1 MRKYLK
7 WYIAFPLL
15 AWILFFVEIP
25 ELQSLIYSLETIL
38 LLICVV
44 AAVHHSE
51 VIAQRVGEPFGT
63 IVLAVAITIIEVAL
77 IISLMIAGGEK
88 ALYLAR
94 DTVFAAVM
102 IILNAIIGVCLLVGS
117 IKYREQFF
125 EIKSVNTALVCLISI
140 VVFTLVLPNYTT
152 SLNEAKYTTPQLF
165 FAAFA
170 CLIIYATFLMIQ
182 TVRHRNYFE
191 PVKIEGASSPSNEDN
206 NTGNVFI
213 SILFLLVCL
222 TIVVLLA
229 KSLSPL
235 IEETIAA
242 NGLPQALVGIII
254 ALVVLLP
261 EGLAAV
267 KAAIRNDIQT
277 SLNLSFG
284 SALAAIGLTIPS
296 VSIVSYIY
304 DIDMILGLERKS
316 LVLLALSL
324 FIVLISLNRGK
335 TNVLYGVVL
344 IINFLAFII
353 TTIFP

>member
-1 MRKYLK
+1 MKKLLK
-7 WYIAFPLL
+7 WYIIVPLI
-15 AWILFFVEIP
+15 AWVFFFLDIP
-25 ELQSLIYSLETIL
+25 ELQALLHILKTIL
-38 LLICVV
+38 LLGCVI

-51 VIAQRVGEPFGT
+51 IIAQRVGEPFGT
-63 IVLAVAITIIEVAL
+63 IVLAIAITIIEVAL
-77 IISLMIAGGEK
+77 IISLMLAGGEK

-117 IKYREQFF
+117 FKYKEQFF
-125 EIKSVNTALVCLISI
+125 EIKSVNTALVSLISI
-140 VVFTLVLPNYTT
+140 VVFTLVLPNFTT
-152 SLNEAKYTTPQLF
+152 SLLEPKYTTPQLF

-170 CLIIYATFLMIQ
+170 CLIIYGTFLLIQ
-182 TVRHRNYFE
+182 TVRHRNYFQ
-191 PVKIEGASSPSNEDN
+191 PVKVENSAGQVTKPLTQN
-206 NTGNVFI
+206 NIYV
-213 SILFLLVCL
+213 SVLFLLVCL

-235 IEETIAA
+235 IEETIIA
-242 NGLPQALVGIII
+242 NNLPQALVGIII

-267 KAAIRNDIQT
+267 KAAVRNDIQT

-304 DIDMILGLERKS
+304 DIDIILGLERKS

-324 FIVLISLNRGK
+324 FIVMISLNRGK
-335 TNVLYGVVL
+335 TNILYGVVL